1 MVFVTRTQT
10 CAIGAEM
17 WKLFTVLLVLAP
29 PLSAQSRTA
38 LDGDRSRI
46 LSLENAWNQAIDAQ
60 DTTALKM
67 LLGADLVYVDFDG
80 RLMDSAAYLASV
92 QSKAK
97 HPERIVSESMDVHL
111 YGAVAVVNGV
121 YRETGTKRGKP
132 YALRERFTDTWLR
145 QSDRWVCVAS
155 QSTLASR

>member
-1 MVFVTRTQT
+1 
-10 CAIGAEM
+10 M
-17 WKLFTVLLVLAP
+17 WKLFTVLLVLAS

-38 LDGDRSRI
+38 LDADRNRI
-46 LSLENAWNQAIDAQ
+46 LSLENAWNQAVHAQ

-67 LLGADLVYVDFDG
+67 LLGAELVYVDFDG
-80 RLMDSAAYLASV
+80 RLMDNAAYLASV
-92 QSKAK
+92 RSEAK

-121 YRETGTKRGKP
+121 YRETGTRSGKP

-145 QSDRWVCVAS
+145 QNDRWVCVAS
-155 QSTLASR
+155 QSTLASQ